1 MRIAVLGATGVSGG
15 HVVTE
20 AARRGHDV
28 VAIARNPSGIPA
40 AGVQIAG
47 ADLQSG
53 RGLVDALAGVDAIID
68 CSNITS
74 ASKATQFFTRAHQN
88 LLQARHPTQPA
99 HYVLLSIVGAHA
111 VPMAYYKAKAAQERL
126 WTADPSVSLVRS
138 TQFHQFADQM
148 LHRMGLGPIAVIP
161 KMRVQPI
168 AAESAARVLVS
179 VAETGPTATVHEISG
194 PQEENLVRMAR
205 HLIDSGRTDSPRRF
219 VVPLTIPGAAGRAIR
234 DGSLL
239 SPQAQPHGP
248 GFEDW
253 LAQN

>member
-1 MRIAVLGATGVSGG
+1 VRIAVLGATGVSGG

-20 AARRGHDV
+20 AAQRGHDV
-28 VAIARNPSGIPA
+28 VAIARNPTGSPPAGI
-40 AGVQIAG
+40 QITV

-53 RGLVDALAGVDAIID
+53 RGLADALAGVDAIID

-74 ASKATQFFTRAHQN
+74 ASKATQFFTQAHQN
-88 LLQARHPTQPA
+88 LVQARNSTKPF

-126 WTADPSVSLVRS
+126 WAGDPHVSLVRS

-148 LHRMGLGPIAVIP
+148 LHRMGFGPIAVIP

-194 PQEENLVRMAR
+194 PREEDLVDMAR
-205 HLIDSGRTDSPRRF
+205 RIQSPRRF

-234 DGSLL
+234 DGALL